1 MALTTEETTVIKNT
15 RTETIYAN
23 DAEASADVADP
34 NTDTTEADVSRS
46 VTLNV
51 LKGVQSEGQA

>member
-23 DAEASADVADP
+23 EAEANADVADP

>member
-15 RTETIYAN
+15 RSDTVYASEA
-23 DAEASADVADP
+23 DATADIADP
-34 NTDTTEADVSRS
+34 STDTTEADVSRS

-51 LKGVQSEGQA
+51 LKGTSADGQA